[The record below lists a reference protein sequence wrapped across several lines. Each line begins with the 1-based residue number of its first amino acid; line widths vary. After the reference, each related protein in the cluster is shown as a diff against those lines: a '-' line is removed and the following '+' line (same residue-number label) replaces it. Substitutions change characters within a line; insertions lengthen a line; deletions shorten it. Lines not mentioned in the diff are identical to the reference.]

1 MDKIIKFI
9 ICSDLHAMSDMC
21 FASPE
26 RKAQGYVYSQPRT
39 NNAECLATKCH
50 NRGRCLIA
58 KFYTIGGFK

>member
-9 ICSDLHAMSDMC
+9 ICPDLHAMSDMGM
-21 FASPE
+21 ASLE
-26 RKAQGYVYSQPRT
+26 RKAQGYTYSRPRT

-58 KFYTIGGFK
+58 KFYAIGDSK